1 MKLVV
6 CSDPVHRWWRAQ
18 WSWRTV
24 APDVWRWAWLAV
36 VALSLGAAMWTPVE
50 AATPGGSSN
59 TVPVIGPADPRLIP
73 TTEDERRAMGEALQR
88 ASDASIGLMVRVVD
102 GSVSAETLGA
112 VRKGSGVV
120 IGDDGVV
127 LTIGYLILE
136 AEQVD
141 LVLDDGRVVP
151 ARPLAYDVATGFGLV
166 QALLPLPMLP
176 VPLGDSAA
184 IGPDETLMFVSGG
197 SGGAVSPAR
206 LMARG
211 QFAGYWE
218 YLIDGALFTAP
229 ARPDHSGAGLYNRH
243 GELVGIGS
251 LVLRDARASLR
262 QPGAWLRQDGGSD
275 ASPSGRVPGNLFV
288 PINLLKP
295 IVDELRQRGRSQ
307 ASQRAW
313 LGLNC
318 DESDGRLTVMRVS
331 RDSPAE
337 RAGVREGDRIVRIDG
352 ASVEDLPGF
361 YRRIWQGGDAERD
374 VQVEV
379 NRDGEIVRLVLH
391 AVDRQMTLKRATG
404 I

>member
-6 CSDPVHRWWRAQ
+6 CSDPLSRWWRAQ
-18 WSWRTV
+18 LSLQAI
-24 APDVWRWAWLAV
+24 APARWRWLWWVV
-36 VALSLGAAMWTPVE
+36 VALSLGAAFWTPVE
-50 AATPGGSSN
+50 AATLADDQR
-59 TVPVIGPADPRLIP
+59 PVSALSD
-73 TTEDERRAMGEALQR
+73 DERRAMGEALQR
-88 ASDASIGLMVRVVD
+88 ASDASIGVLVRAVD
-102 GSVSAETLGA
+102 GSASAETLGS
-112 VRKGSGVV
+112 VRKGTGVV

-141 LVLDDGRVVP
+141 LVLDDGRIVP

-166 QALLPLPMLP
+166 QALVPLPLRP
-176 VPLGDSAA
+176 VPLGDSSA

-197 SGGAVSPAR
+197 QGGAVSPAR
-206 LMARG
+206 LLARG

-251 LVLRDARASLR
+251 LVLSDARASLR
-262 QPGAWLRQDGGSD
+262 QPGAWLRPDGAADG
-275 ASPSGRVPGNLFV
+275 PPIGRLPGNLFV

-318 DESDGRLTVMRVS
+318 AESDGRLTVLRVS
-331 RDSPAE
+331 RDGPAE
-337 RAGVREGDRIVRIDG
+337 LAGVREGDRILRIDG
-352 ASVEDLPGF
+352 AGVDDLPAF
-361 YRRIWQGGDAERD
+361 YRRLWQGGEPERV
-374 VQVEV
+374 VQIEV
-379 NRDGEIVRLVLH
+379 NRGGEVVRLLLH
-391 AVDRQMTLKRATG
+391 TVDRQMTLKRATG